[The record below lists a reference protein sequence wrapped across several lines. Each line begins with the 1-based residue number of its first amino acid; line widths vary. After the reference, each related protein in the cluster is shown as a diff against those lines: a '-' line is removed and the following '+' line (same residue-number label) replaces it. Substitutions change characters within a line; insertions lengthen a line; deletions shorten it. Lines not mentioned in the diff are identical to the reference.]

1 MVVEGLLDLMHNV
14 VSLVE
19 FQGFKLS
26 ETNSYELLQFANDI
40 LLICD
45 GSWRNLCS
53 IKVILRGCGLVYRLC
68 VNLFKSKIYGFNMN
82 QGFI

>member
-1 MVVEGLLDLMHNV
+1 MVAEGLLGLMHNV

-45 GSWRNLCS
+45 GSWRNLWS
-53 IKVILRGCGLVYRLC
+53 IKVILRGFGLVFGLC